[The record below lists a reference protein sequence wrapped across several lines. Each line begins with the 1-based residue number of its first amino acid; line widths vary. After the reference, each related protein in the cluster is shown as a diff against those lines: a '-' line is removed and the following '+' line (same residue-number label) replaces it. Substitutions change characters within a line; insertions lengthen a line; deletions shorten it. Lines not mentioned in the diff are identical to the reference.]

1 MNNKEIGHFG
11 ESIAAQYL
19 EKMGCEI
26 LDRNF
31 CCRMGEIDIVAKEKD
46 VIVFVEVKTR
56 QSDNLGLPREAID
69 KEKIKHMRRAA
80 SVYMLANHLQDMEV
94 RFDVM
99 EVYCNRI
106 EGSI

>member
-1 MNNKEIGHFG
+1 MNNKEIGYFG

-46 VIVFVEVKTR
+46 IIASWRSEER
-56 QSDNLGLPREAID
+56 CRE
-69 KEKIKHMRRAA
+69 R
-80 SVYMLANHLQDMEV
+80 V
-94 RFDVM
+94 
-99 EVYCNRI
+99 
-106 EGSI
+106 